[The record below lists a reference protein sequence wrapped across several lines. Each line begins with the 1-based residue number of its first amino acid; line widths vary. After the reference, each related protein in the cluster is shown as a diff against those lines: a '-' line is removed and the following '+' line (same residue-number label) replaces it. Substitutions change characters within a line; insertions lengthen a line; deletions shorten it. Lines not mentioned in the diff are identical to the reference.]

1 MKRSPWPFVVPAFQT
16 HLRTLVDNLIGSGVV
31 QKLASVFCGANLWV
45 SLLAVCLPAI
55 RVRRTSALKIIR
67 FAAWFGVASL
77 AVVAL
82 LAQGPAAR
90 ITGEINNTVRVI
102 IPNSHPPMARAANDR
117 GRLASETAIQGM
129 SIVMLRSNAQEAAL
143 QKLIAAQ
150 QNSSSAQYHKWLTPD
165 QFANR
170 FGLADADIAKVQ
182 SWLEQQGFA
191 VESVARSKNRITFS
205 GTAEQ
210 VETAFGTE
218 LHSYTVGGQS
228 YYAPSSDVSIPA
240 TLSSVVQT
248 VGNLSSFRPKAHVQ
262 FKSPQRSVSAN
273 FTSSQSGNHYLTPK
287 DVATIYDIN
296 AAYNAGYTGTGQS
309 IAIVGQSSV
318 ALSDIE
324 AFQSAAGLTTKDP
337 TVVLV
342 PSSGTSAV
350 SSSDEAES
358 DLDLEYSG
366 AIAKG
371 ADIYFVYVGN
381 GSNYSTFD
389 SIQYAVDTR
398 IAPIISNSY
407 GDCERAM
414 RRLHVTAN
422 DQAVSRQES
431 HSSP

>member
-1 MKRSPWPFVVPAFQT
+1 MKTTLWLFVVPAFQN
-16 HLRTLVDNLIGSGVV
+16 HFRAHVGNLIGSGMV
-31 QKLASVFCGANLWV
+31 QKANSVFCGANLWV

-55 RVRRTSALKIIR
+55 RVRRTSALKIVR

-117 GRLASETAIQGM
+117 GRLSSGTAIQGM

-165 QFANR
+165 QFANQ

-182 SWLEQQGFA
+182 SWLEQQGFT
-191 VESVARSKNRITFS
+191 VEGVARSKNRITFS

-218 LHSYTVGGQS
+218 LHSYAVGGETH
-228 YYAPSSDVSIPA
+228 YAPSSDVSIPA
-240 TLSSVVQT
+240 ALSSVVQT
-248 VGNLSSFRPKAHVQ
+248 VGNLSSFRPRAHVQ

-296 AAYNAGYTGTGQS
+296 SAYNAGYTGTGQS
-309 IAIVGQSSV
+309 SR
-318 ALSDIE
+318 SDH
-324 AFQSAAGLTTKDP
+324 QG
-337 TVVLV
+337 
-342 PSSGTSAV
+342 
-350 SSSDEAES
+350 SDGGPGAEFGN
-358 DLDLEYSG
+358 LGRQLE
-366 AIAKG
+366 
-371 ADIYFVYVGN
+371 
-381 GSNYSTFD
+381 
-389 SIQYAVDTR
+389 
-398 IAPIISNSY
+398 
-407 GDCERAM
+407 
-414 RRLHVTAN
+414 
-422 DQAVSRQES
+422 
-431 HSSP
+431 